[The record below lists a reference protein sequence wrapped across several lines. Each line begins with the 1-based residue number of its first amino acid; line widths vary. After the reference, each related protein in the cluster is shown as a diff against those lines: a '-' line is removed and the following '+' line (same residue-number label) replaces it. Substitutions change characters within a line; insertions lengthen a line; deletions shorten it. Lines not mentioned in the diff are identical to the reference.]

1 MPEPQSRFID
11 LATRPLAGRAEEETL
26 ARGELMDRL
35 AHSGSAAGD
44 DDLETAVRELEKKAP
59 AVLWKRVLAGAA
71 GIVLA
76 GLVLVPLLLLA
87 WDEAERVGVSPGM
100 YALAKPQKWQARLTQ
115 GMTPEKQVF
124 LLRNTEIIYREDV
137 SDWFRSRAK
146 QLPVDPVDFEELLLE
161 ELSNGRLNLP
171 EPFAYGRSIDPDN
184 GLWALAEAK
193 QYAWRLNSLRY
204 SAKSRAT
211 IPSRPEYRKAVALFE
226 EAAAA
231 PVITGRLQD
240 RNAERVKM
248 LPVPRDLAELR
259 DHHAFAWMQKDWGK
273 LRSTVR
279 MILQAR
285 AEDLEARKDT
295 AGLRN
300 LIRDWQQMT
309 RADLHLPG
317 ERVSLVQSR
326 FDIRS
331 NAAILHRAAG
341 ALGLSEEQERLRKWR
356 EEWDRIGHTLG
367 GGMHHDL
374 RLRGSTSMADASDLA
389 FMEEGDLKPGRLA
402 EHAFADRLA
411 VLAGGAVFLLLALC
425 AWAAAWRRG
434 GPVKRLAH
442 GLMPLLRPGDYLWL
456 GGTGLVLPAVWY
468 LGLMR
473 LSPAGCRDYSIVLG
487 DAIPFMGRWGGVLLL
502 SLCLL
507 VQTARWRLAKRG
519 GFIGLRPAAL
529 WPGWLVAAL
538 AALFIPL
545 TGLIRSKPDLDEEYL
560 ACACA
565 VLGIP
570 LLWLLWR
577 AAALVFAPRHAAL
590 GGVMLCRMLLPLF
603 LAGCMA
609 MAGLALLLK
618 AEERSWVARDTISRP
633 DPEGSGMS
641 LIEARAEREF
651 RRQLAEAMR

>member
-1 MPEPQSRFID
+1 MPDPQSRFID
-11 LATRPLAGRAEEETL
+11 LATRPLAGREAEETL

-87 WDEAERVGVSPGM
+87 WDEAERVGVYPGM

-124 LLRNTEIIYREDV
+124 LLRNTEIVYREDV

-146 QLPVDPVDFEELLLE
+146 QLPVDPGDFEELLLE

-171 EPFAYGRSIDPDN
+171 DPFAYGRSIDPDN

-193 QYAWRLNSLRY
+193 KYAWRLDALGY

-226 EAAAA
+226 EAVEA
-231 PVITGRLQD
+231 PVITSRLQNRD
-240 RNAERVKM
+240 AERLEM

-259 DHHAFAWMQKDWGK
+259 DNHAFAWMQKDWGE
-273 LRSTVR
+273 LRGTVR

-285 AEDLEARKDT
+285 ADDLEARKDT

-300 LIRDWQQMT
+300 LIRDWQQLT

-341 ALGLSEEQERLRKWR
+341 ALGLAEEQERLRKWR
-356 EEWDRIGHTLG
+356 EEWDRIDHALEAGAG
-367 GGMHHDL
+367 IDL
-374 RLRGSTSMADASDLA
+374 RLRAPSTLAYSGAHVVSD
-389 FMEEGDLKPGRLA
+389 EDLKPGRLA

-411 VLAGGAVFLLLALC
+411 VLAVGTVFLLLALC
-425 AWAAAWRRG
+425 AWAEAWRRG

-456 GGTGLVLPAVWY
+456 GGMGLVLPAVWY

-538 AALFIPL
+538 AALFLPL
-545 TGLIRSKPDLDEEYL
+545 TGLIRLKPDLDEEYL

-609 MAGLALLLK
+609 MGGLALLLK